1 MPNKR
6 VFYACQGVY
15 LQAPHDAP
23 TLKTMLTGVQSVGIN
38 TNFNLEQVFELGQIS
53 IYENIEGIPDVEVTM
68 EKVFDG
74 HGLIFPKACVGA
86 AANTLVSRSK
96 ERCMVALGIFDDG
109 LDAIANDADNTADFE
124 IQMDGLYVSNISYS
138 FPTDGNFTESVSFVG
153 NSKTINNAKLIRNG
167 NVNGGGTDMSIFD
180 GTHTPPNIAAGK
192 GGIQRRENLNTT
204 LTKLPKELPGVT
216 AAGGLGTAKIQS
228 INISTDFGRED
239 IYELGKRAPYYR
251 APNFPIEVTIDI
263 EMIALGTDG
272 INAAEEAE
280 NLTEQEIKIVTEDGK
295 VFDLNNKNRLS
306 SVTYGGG
313 DASGGQATC
322 TYSYTNFNDLTI
334 TG

>member
-15 LQAPHDAP
+15 LQAPHINP

-53 IYENIEGIPDVEVTM
+53 IYENIEGIPDVEVSM

-74 HGLIFPKACVGA
+74 HGLIFPKACTGA

-109 LDAIANDADNTADFE
+109 LDAIANDADTIADYE
-124 IQMDGLYVSNISYS
+124 IQMDGLYVSNVSYS
-138 FPTDGNFTESVSFVG
+138 FPTDGNFSESVSFVG
-153 NSKTINNAKLIRNG
+153 NSKTINNAKLVKIG
-167 NVNGGGTDMSIFD
+167 NVAGGGTNMSVFD
-180 GTHTPPNIAAGK
+180 GTHTPPNIAGGV
-192 GGIQRRENLNTT
+192 GGIQRRENLDTVNTR
-204 LTKLPKELPGVT
+204 LPTELPGV
-216 AAGGLGTAKIQS
+216 AAGGALGTAKIQS

-251 APNFPIEVTIDI
+251 APNFPIEVTVDI
-263 EMIALGTDG
+263 EMIALSTDG
-272 INAAEEAE
+272 INAAEEQE
-280 NLTEQEIKIVTEDGK
+280 NLTEQTIKIQTEDGK
-295 VFDLNNKNRLS
+295 IFDLGSKNRLS
-306 SVTYGGG
+306 SVTFGGG
-313 DASGGQATC
+313 DAAGGQATC